1 MAKQAEPKKIVLN
14 CHNSSESNPKQ
25 IKVEQH
31 PASRTFFLMNK

>member
-25 IKVEQH
+25 IKVEQQPQGH
-31 PASRTFFLMNK
+31 FF